1 MSVLDNAIVKLQA
14 HALALATITIKGAPS
29 YPTEDAAVLPLAI
42 AHVADGTGQADEST
56 TCRMLVN
63 LHVDFHVSRV
73 TMKSSYTQINLI
85 IPEFLERLAGDP
97 TLGATVDTIVFP
109 VSFAVSAVQWNTI
122 PTQMVSFTI
131 PVKYRESP
139 IT

>member
-1 MSVLDNAIVKLQA
+1 MSVLDDAIVKLQA
-14 HALALATITIKGAPS
+14 HALALATITVRGAPS
-29 YPTEDAAVLPLAI
+29 YPTEDATVLPLAI
-42 AHVADGTGQADEST
+42 AHVANGTGQADEST

-63 LHVDFHVSRV
+63 LKVDFHVSRQ
-73 TMKSSYTQINLI
+73 TMKGAYTQINLI

-97 TLGATVDTIVFP
+97 TLGATVETIVFP
-109 VSFAVSAVQWNTI
+109 VSFEVSPVQWNTI
-122 PTQMVSFTI
+122 PTQMVSFTV

>member
-14 HALALATITIKGAPS
+14 HALALATITVMGAPS
-29 YPTEDAAVLPLAI
+29 YPTEDATVLPLAI
-42 AHVADGTGQADEST
+42 AHVANGTGQADEST

-63 LHVDFHVSRV
+63 LKVDFHVSRQ
-73 TMKSSYTQINLI
+73 TMKGAYTQINLI

-97 TLGATVDTIVFP
+97 TLGATVETIVFP
-109 VSFAVSAVQWNTI
+109 VSFEVSPVQWNTI
-122 PTQMVSFTI
+122 PTQMVSFTV

>member
-14 HALALATITIKGAPS
+14 HALALATITVRGAPS
-29 YPTEDAAVLPLAI
+29 YPTEDATVLPLAI
-42 AHVADGTGQADEST
+42 AHVSDGTGQADEST

-63 LHVDFHVSRV
+63 FKADFHVSRV
-73 TMKSSYTQINLI
+73 TMKSAYTQINLI

-97 TLGATVDTIVFP
+97 TLGGTVDTIVFP
-109 VSFAVSAVQWNTI
+109 VSFAVSAVQWNAI